1 MTRLAKKTL
10 GTFLAA
16 IFMTVPVWA
25 QRNDVPPPPVIV
37 VNGNS
42 DVRVAPDEATVRIG
56 IVRQANNA
64 QVAQQQTNA
73 VAQQITAALT
83 KLGIRAADIQT
94 SRLTLTPV
102 YDNAVPRRGNEPP
115 RIVAY
120 NAQNVVSVTTTD
132 LNLVGP
138 VIDAGFN
145 AGANQLEGVQFS
157 LRDDLPA
164 REQAL
169 KQAAIDG
176 RKKAEAIAEAL
187 NLTLGGVLEVAEGGV
202 SVMAK
207 GDTAYNVRSFEAAA
221 VPAPVSPGELEVH
234 ASVTIRFLI
243 GAAAKR

>member
-1 MTRLAKKTL
+1 MKTL
-10 GTFLAA
+10 ANQTLITLLAMA
-16 IFMTVPVWA
+16 VITIPATA
-25 QRNDVPPPPVIV
+25 QRTDVPPPPMIV

-42 DVRVAPDEATVRIG
+42 NVRVAPDEATVRIG

-73 VAQQITAALT
+73 VAEQITAALT
-83 KLGIRAADIQT
+83 KLGIRAADIQS
-94 SRLTLTPV
+94 SRLTLTPM
-102 YDNAVPRRGNEPP
+102 YDTAVPRRGNEAP

-120 NAQNVVSVTTTD
+120 NAQNVVSVTVSN

-157 LRDDLPA
+157 LRDELPS
-164 REQAL
+164 RQEAL
-169 KQAAIDG
+169 KQAAVDA

-187 NLTLGGVLEVAEGGV
+187 GLTLGNVQEVAEGGV
-202 SVMAK
+202 SVMSK
-207 GDTAYNVRSFEAAA
+207 GDAAYNVRSFEAAP
-221 VPAPVSPGELEVH
+221 VPAPVSPGELEVN

-243 GAAAKR
+243 GNRR